1 MAGEDSGSVSD
12 PIRATVQRTRARRD
26 ETGMLSAITDP
37 DHFVTTRV
45 SWHTLAERVLAPA
58 RAAATGRIGL
68 RPTAGGITTG
78 PFGADRTL
86 SVVDTDLLVIDGT
99 VTRRSVI
106 TTLGEAAAFAGTDPA
121 ATTGVFVATTP
132 ADPDAPLPVDPA
144 AAAALAEWFAFG
156 ARVLGTW
163 RAEHADETP
172 SEIQLWP
179 EHFDLG
185 LDLGPE
191 GRRANY
197 GASPGDGASALP
209 YLYVGPW
216 EPSDDPFWTE
226 GTYAA
231 LGYDALGRHV
241 GPRGSRRRVP
251 RPRLHPFVAKVLTV

>member
-1 MAGEDSGSVSD
+1 
-12 PIRATVQRTRARRD
+12 
-26 ETGMLSAITDP
+26 MLPLITDP
-37 DHFVTTRV
+37 DPFVRTRT

-68 RPTAGGITTG
+68 RPAPGGFTTG
-78 PFGADRTL
+78 PFTAGRTL
-86 SVVDTDLLVIDGT
+86 SVVDSDLVVIDGT
-99 VTRRSVI
+99 VTRRSAI
-106 TTLGEAAAFAGTDPA
+106 TTLREAAAFAGTDPA
-121 ATTGVFVATTP
+121 ATTGVFTPTTP

-144 AAAALAEWFAFG
+144 SAAALAGWFAFG

-163 RAEHADETP
+163 CEQHADETP

-197 GASPGDGASALP
+197 GASPGDGGSVLP

-216 EPSDDPFWTE
+216 EPSDDPFWNA

-231 LGYDALGRHV
+231 LGYDALGATADPEARAHEFLAA
-241 GPRGSRRRVP
+241 GYTRTCR
-251 RPRLHPFVAKVLTV
+251 